1 MAKTDLLKAQRQKI
15 RALEREITDIQGEF
29 QLDRADYLES
39 IRRLDKRNKFYE
51 QFFEKV
57 TPILRRDGR
66 TWDLDEIRADST
78 WNDDLKK
85 WKIPDN
91 FMTSHIKLPPAH
103 SPVPSDNSGRE
114 STSLTAPA
122 RLENLSDSESSQE
135 SSKDEEVDIAI
146 SYFRPKRAAELIQ
159 QNRNWKELAHR
170 GINKSIYKIDPDE
183 SDSHVMLNKTW
194 YGGGARNYFKNDNT
208 YYKTFTNP
216 WNLAMNSEFCS
227 AWKG

>member
-1 MAKTDLLKAQRQKI
+1 MVKTDLLKQQRQKI
-15 RALEREITDIQGEF
+15 RALEREIVDIQGEF

-39 IRRLDKRNKFYE
+39 IRRLEKRNKFYE
-51 QFFEKV
+51 QFFEKI

-66 TWDLDEIRADST
+66 AWDIDQIRADST

-85 WKIPDN
+85 WKIPDS
-91 FMTSHIKLPPAH
+91 FITSHIKLPPAH

-159 QNRNWKELAHR
+159 QNRTWKELAQRTHN
-170 GINKSIYKIDPDE
+170 NKHVYKIEPEDNHE
-183 SDSHVMLNKTW
+183 SHALLNKTW
-194 YGGGARNYFKNDNT
+194 YGGGARNYFKNDNS

-216 WNLAMNSEFCS
+216 WNLALNSKF
-227 AWKG
+227 G